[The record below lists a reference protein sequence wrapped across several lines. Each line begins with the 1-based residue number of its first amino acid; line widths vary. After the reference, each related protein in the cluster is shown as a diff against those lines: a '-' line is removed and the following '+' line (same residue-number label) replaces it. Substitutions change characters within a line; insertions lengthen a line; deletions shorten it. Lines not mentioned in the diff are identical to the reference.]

1 MVKRVAMLL
10 GLQNL
15 GAIVNALATSCIV
28 AYVFGKALQFFARRA
43 HGNNELSEPQPFGA
57 SVFVE

>member
-1 MVKRVAMLL
+1 MLL

-15 GAIVNALATSCIV
+15 GAIVSALATSCIV